1 MYEIVGLISSS
12 DSAQFEFNKLLDIKD
27 YNIDL
32 WSATH
37 IIEKLNPDL
46 TTKQKA
52 LSIIKKVAKGN
63 DSLALGYQMW
73 LKEHE

>member
-12 DSAQFEFNKLLDIKD
+12 DSVRCEFNKLLDIKD
-27 YNIDL
+27 YKIDL

-37 IIEKLNPDL
+37 IIEKLNPDS
-46 TTKQKA
+46 TTRRKA
-52 LSIIKKVAKGN
+52 LSIIKKIAKGN

-73 LKEHE
+73 LKEHK